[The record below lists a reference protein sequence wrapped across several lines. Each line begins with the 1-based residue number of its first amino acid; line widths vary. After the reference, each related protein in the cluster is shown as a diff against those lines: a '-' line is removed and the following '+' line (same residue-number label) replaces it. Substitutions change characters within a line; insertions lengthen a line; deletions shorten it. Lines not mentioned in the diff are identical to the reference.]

1 MKGGKSNRIYK
12 KKLKVKLIKK
22 VLNKKIKKIRRG
34 QIMRVNEL
42 ENLIKQLEENGQT
55 KEADNLKIL
64 LSLLN

>member
-1 MKGGKSNRIYK
+1 MKI
-12 KKLKVKLIKK
+12 
-22 VLNKKIKKIRRG
+22 
-34 QIMRVNEL
+34 NEL

>member
-1 MKGGKSNRIYK
+1 MN
-12 KKLKVKLIKK
+12 LK
-22 VLNKKIKKIRRG
+22 
-34 QIMRVNEL
+34 EL